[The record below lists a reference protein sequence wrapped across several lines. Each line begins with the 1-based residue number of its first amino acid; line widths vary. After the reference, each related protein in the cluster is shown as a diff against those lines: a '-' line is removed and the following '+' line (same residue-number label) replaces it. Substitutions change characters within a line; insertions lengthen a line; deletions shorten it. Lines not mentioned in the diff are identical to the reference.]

1 MSGVQMSKMQTFLLQ
16 TFCMHFDASI
26 PEAGK
31 GGQRGRGEGGRGE
44 GDLLTLPNTYLV

>member
-1 MSGVQMSKMQTFLLQ
+1 MVSGVQMSKMQTFLLQ

-31 GGQRGRGEGGRGE
+31 GGQRGRGGGRERRG
-44 GDLLTLPNTYLV
+44 GLVDFA